1 MKLLR
6 CLLMLSLAVGWA
18 GAARALPITLAL
30 VPSAPSLAPDDAL
43 TVTIEIGGLTDDEGE
58 IALES
63 FDLDLAFDNTRLQFV
78 SLDFDIYL
86 GDPNDGFE
94 TFLSGPGNPNVNGV
108 VEMGEFSFL
117 TEAQLLALQ
126 DAPFALVT
134 IEFTALDN
142 PGGALLELINLTG
155 TSLGGPGGQELG
167 DDLATP
173 SSLLVNILPEPA
185 TATLLIAALALLG
198 LRRRSFAS

>member
-1 MKLLR
+1 VKLLR
-6 CLLMLSLAVGWA
+6 CLLALSLAVGWA
-18 GAARALPITLAL
+18 GAARALPITLTL
-30 VPSAPSLAPDDAL
+30 VPSAVSLAPDDTL
-43 TVTIEIGGLTDDEGE
+43 TVTIAIDGLTDDEGE

-63 FDLDLAFDNTRLQFV
+63 FDLDLAFDNTRLQFE
-78 SLDFDIYL
+78 SLAFDINL

-155 TSLGGPGGQELG
+155 TSLGGPGGQALG
-167 DDLATP
+167 DDLAAP
-173 SSLLVNILPEPA
+173 SSLLVDVLPEPA

>member
-1 MKLLR
+1 
-6 CLLMLSLAVGWA
+6 
-18 GAARALPITLAL
+18 
-30 VPSAPSLAPDDAL
+30 
-43 TVTIEIGGLTDDEGE
+43 
-58 IALES
+58 
-63 FDLDLAFDNTRLQFV
+63 
-78 SLDFDIYL
+78 
-86 GDPNDGFE
+86 
-94 TFLSGPGNPNVNGV
+94 
-108 VEMGEFSFL
+108 MGEFSFL

-155 TSLGGPGGQELG
+155 TSLGGPGGQALG
-167 DDLATP
+167 DDLAAP
-173 SSLLVNILPEPA
+173 SSLLVDVLPEPA

>member
-1 MKLLR
+1 VKLLR
-6 CLLMLSLAVGWA
+6 CLLMLSLVVGWA

-30 VPSAPSLAPDDAL
+30 VPSAASLAPDDAL

-63 FDLDLAFDNTRLQFV
+63 FDLDLAFDETRLQFV

-86 GDPNDGFE
+86 GDPPYYMN
-94 TFLSGPGNPNVNGV
+94 GPGNPNVNGV
-108 VEMGEFSFL
+108 VEMAEFASLSL

-126 DAPFALVT
+126 DAPFVLVT

-155 TSLGGPGGQELG
+155 TSLGGPGGQALG
-167 DDLATP
+167 DDLAAP
-173 SSLLVNILPEPA
+173 SSLLVNVLPEPA